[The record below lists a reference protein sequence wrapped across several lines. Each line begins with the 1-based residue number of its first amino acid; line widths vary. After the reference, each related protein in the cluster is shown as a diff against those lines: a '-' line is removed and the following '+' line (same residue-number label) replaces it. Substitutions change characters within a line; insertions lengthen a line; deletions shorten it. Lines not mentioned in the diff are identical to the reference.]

1 MEGFI
6 MKEQLRAWL
15 YCRIDAPEDVHGVL
29 KGHKKELSDYAEQM
43 GFAVEGSSEDL
54 LNDITSERPGWKRFM
69 EAVSEGAV
77 DVLLVYSLSRIS
89 RNICRTID
97 CLEQLR
103 QSGVVVYSPLEGKLI
118 YSFQKTMQDVIS
130 HSGFQQRSEEDM

>member
-1 MEGFI
+1 

-15 YCRIDAPEDVHGVL
+15 YCRIDAPEDVHGSL
-29 KGHKKELSDYAEQM
+29 KGQKKELSDYAEQM

-54 LNDITSERPGWKRFM
+54 LNDITSDRPGWKRFM
-69 EAVSEGAV
+69 EAVSEGVV

-89 RNICRTID
+89 RNFCRSMA

-103 QSGVVVYSPLEGKLI
+103 QSGVAVYSPLEGKLTF
-118 YSFQKTMQDVIS
+118 SFQKIMQDVIS
-130 HSGFQQRSEEDM
+130 YSSFQQRSEEDM

>member
-1 MEGFI
+1 MVILQDRCTRRCAWCAE
-6 MKEQLRAWL
+6 RA
-15 YCRIDAPEDVHGVL
+15 E
-29 KGHKKELSDYAEQM
+29 KELSDYAEQM

-54 LNDITSERPGWKRFM
+54 LNDITSDRPGWKLFM

-89 RNICRTID
+89 RNICRTMD

-103 QSGVVVYSPLEGKLI
+103 QSGVVVYSSLEGKLI
-118 YSFQKTMQDVIS
+118 FSF
-130 HSGFQQRSEEDM
+130 